1 MNADMVAAVLV
12 GLGIYVAVTA
22 LPWGIPRPS
31 LAEQLRRFDTDVR
44 VAERTRRLRAQ
55 GPLLPWPSLDAVL
68 RPLLEDLIGPVRRM
82 LSGVGGFG
90 ADLDRELRL
99 VRPGIDARRFI
110 AEQLV
115 LCGLALPVAVAA
127 GLVVRGRLG
136 ADVLVAAGL
145 AACVAFILPYA
156 QLQAALR
163 DRRRRILAELPQ
175 VARLLALAVSAGLGL
190 EGAMDRVGRRSA
202 GLLGA
207 ELRRAQEQVAAGHR
221 RPMDALAA
229 LAERE
234 RIPELTVLV
243 HHLRAAHEQGLPL
256 TQALEALASGVR
268 ERQAVRLLEVAEK
281 GTVKMLFPL
290 ALVMFPVTLAVALLP
305 GLAALKGL
313 LGP

>member
-1 MNADMVAAVLV
+1 
-12 GLGIYVAVTA
+12 
-22 LPWGIPRPS
+22 
-31 LAEQLRRFDTDVR
+31 
-44 VAERTRRLRAQ
+44 
-55 GPLLPWPSLDAVL
+55 
-68 RPLLEDLIGPVRRM
+68 
-82 LSGVGGFG
+82 
-90 ADLDRELRL
+90 
-99 VRPGIDARRFI
+99 
-110 AEQLV
+110 
-115 LCGLALPVAVAA
+115 
-127 GLVVRGRLG
+127 
-136 ADVLVAAGL
+136 
-145 AACVAFILPYA
+145 
-156 QLQAALR
+156 
-163 DRRRRILAELPQ
+163 
-175 VARLLALAVSAGLGL
+175 VSAGLGL